1 MTKTNRTFI
10 ERKGKCNKH
19 HVLAKNRK
27 GKKVPKN
34 LILMD
39 ENRHAAFHLLFGNR
53 TFKEAA
59 EVLLR
64 ADKMIRRKK

>member
-1 MTKTNRTFI
+1 MKANRTFL
-10 ERKGKCNKH
+10 ERKGRTNKH
-19 HVLAKNRK
+19 HVLAKKRK
-27 GKKVPKN
+27 GKKIPKN
-34 LILMD
+34 LILLD
-39 ENRHAAFHLLFGNR
+39 ENRHAAFHLLFGTR